1 MFDTTIR
8 LGTLAQRRTIRA
20 VALWV
25 AAIARPAAA
34 NIYRALLLL
43 LVGLLGLCAGL
54 MCLTG
59 RYDVGSLV
67 IGCVLLVGLGAANWT
82 R

>member
-1 MFDTTIR
+1 MFSMIR
-8 LGTLAQRRTIRA
+8 PDALARHRTVKT
-20 VALWV
+20 VALWA
-25 AAIARPAAA
+25 AAIAGPVLADV
-34 NIYRALLLL
+34 YRALLLL

-59 RYDVGSLV
+59 RYDIGTLV
-67 IGCVLLVGLGAANWT
+67 IGCVLLVGLGAANWS

>member
-1 MFDTTIR
+1 MFYVIR
-8 LGTLAQRRTIRA
+8 STALARNRTLKT

-25 AAIARPAAA
+25 AAIARPVFAD
-34 NIYRALLLL
+34 IYRALLLL

-54 MCLTG
+54 TYLTG
-59 RYDVGSLV
+59 RYDVGTLV
-67 IGCVLLVGLGAANWT
+67 IGCVLLVGLGATNWS

>member
-1 MFDTTIR
+1 MFNTTIR
-8 LGTLAQRRTIRA
+8 PSALARRRPIRA

-25 AAIARPAAA
+25 AAIARPAD
-34 NIYRALLLL
+34 IYRALLLL
-43 LVGLLGLCAGL
+43 LLGLLGLCAGL
-54 MCLTG
+54 MCLTE

-67 IGCVLLVGLGAANWT
+67 LGCVLLVGLGAANWS

>member
-1 MFDTTIR
+1 MFFMIRPDALARHQTIK
-8 LGTLAQRRTIRA
+8 T

-25 AAIARPAAA
+25 AAIARPVLADM
-34 NIYRALLLL
+34 YRALLLL
-43 LVGLLGLCAGL
+43 LVVLLGLCAGL
-54 MCLTG
+54 MFLTG

-67 IGCVLLVGLGAANWT
+67 IGCVLLVGLGAANWS